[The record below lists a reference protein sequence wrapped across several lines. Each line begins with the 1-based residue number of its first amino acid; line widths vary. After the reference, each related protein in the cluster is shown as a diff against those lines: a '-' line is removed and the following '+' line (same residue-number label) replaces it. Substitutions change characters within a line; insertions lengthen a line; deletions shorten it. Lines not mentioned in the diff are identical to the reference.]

1 MVHHPFRCLQIR
13 WCANTISWLQY
24 HQRHHQLHHL
34 LVPSNWHCTRLQSAH
49 AAHRH
54 QLGRLWRGSAGGCSI
69 IRVATVHLLATFI
82 IGDPAIPLRLMIS
95 LSRER
100 EEDSPTVLTLPK
112 RASSYVQQL
121 NDRPPLTRRIPI
133 TTSTKTAGSQQQLSL
148 KTGMQSSPSQTT
160 TTPTNTTPAHSQ
172 MNTNNTTTATTA
184 ALGEVGRVLRR
195 LPTFG
200 TLGRIAPLPDAA
212 ILPTATASVDLL
224 IVILACYSREQ
235 CYGGDGRYWP
245 VVLPQ
250 CNNGCYQS
258 ISTTKNALSTSW
270 SYFEQINSQCS
281 SDVFRDG
288 HALHVLINNAGVMR
302 QKKEEMVDGL
312 EIDATAATTTQR
324 RNSSNN
330 AATQQ
335 QQQRRHS
342 APLNFPQAVGH
353 CSYLFNHPSCL
364 TW

>member
-1 MVHHPFRCLQIR
+1 M
-13 WCANTISWLQY
+13 
-24 HQRHHQLHHL
+24 
-34 LVPSNWHCTRLQSAH
+34 
-49 AAHRH
+49 
-54 QLGRLWRGSAGGCSI
+54 
-69 IRVATVHLLATFI
+69 HLLATFI

-184 ALGEVGRVLRR
+184 ALGEVGRVRR

-235 CYGGDGRYWP
+235 CYGGDGRY
-245 VVLPQ
+245 
-250 CNNGCYQS
+250 
-258 ISTTKNALSTSW
+258 
-270 SYFEQINSQCS
+270 
-281 SDVFRDG
+281 
-288 HALHVLINNAGVMR
+288 
-302 QKKEEMVDGL
+302 
-312 EIDATAATTTQR
+312 
-324 RNSSNN
+324 
-330 AATQQ
+330 
-335 QQQRRHS
+335 
-342 APLNFPQAVGH
+342 
-353 CSYLFNHPSCL
+353 
-364 TW
+364 